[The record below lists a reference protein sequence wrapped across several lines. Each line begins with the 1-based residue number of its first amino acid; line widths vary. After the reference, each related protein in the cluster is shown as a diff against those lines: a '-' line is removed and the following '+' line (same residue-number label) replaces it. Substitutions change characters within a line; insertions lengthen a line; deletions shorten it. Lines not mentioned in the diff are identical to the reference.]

1 MLYSRIC
8 CLRFTQVPLM
18 LLAALCLS
26 CQLCL
31 AEPDLLGGD
40 MGLAS
45 SAADNSLID
54 SDTIA
59 PPVEP
64 SISPAD
70 AADLVR
76 NKVGGQVMSVKTQ
89 QGDTGVIYAVKV
101 LNAGRMRVIRVD
113 GQSGRLLNR

>member
-1 MLYSRIC
+1 MLYSRTC
-8 CLRFTQVPLM
+8 RLRLTRIPLL

-26 CQLCL
+26 SQLCL

-40 MGLAS
+40 IGLPS

-54 SDTIA
+54 SDTIVPPAA
-59 PPVEP
+59 PTL
-64 SISPAD
+64 SPAD

-89 QGDTGVIYAVKV
+89 QGEAGVIYAVKV

>member
-1 MLYSRIC
+1 MLYSRTC
-8 CLRFTQVPLM
+8 RLRFTQVPIG
-18 LLAALCLS
+18 LLAMVCLS

-40 MGLAS
+40 IGLPS

-54 SDTIA
+54 PDTIA
-59 PPVEP
+59 PPAAP
-64 SISPAD
+64 NISPAD

-89 QGDTGVIYAVKV
+89 RSDAGVIYAVKV

-113 GQSGRLLNR
+113 GQSGRLLNQ